1 MENNEETN
9 FEDLIAK
16 NRKDIEKLP
25 QYKLLT
31 PQEQKVIQDIGE
43 AHLRKTV
50 DPKTLTKE
58 QIALLD
64 NLFNILSLTN

>member
-1 MENNEETN
+1 MENNEGMN
-9 FEDLIAK
+9 FDDLIAK
-16 NRKDIEKLP
+16 NKKDIEKLP

-64 NLFNILSLTN
+64 NLFKTLSLTN

>member
-1 MENNEETN
+1 MEN
-9 FEDLIAK
+9 FEDLIEK
-16 NRKDIEKLP
+16 NKKDIENLP

-50 DPKTLTKE
+50 DPETLTQA
-58 QIALLD
+58 QIVLLD
-64 NLFNILSLTN
+64 NLFKILSLTN